1 MLSFVLRQCVYL
13 SYINV
18 TYNANIVLH
27 PAKICLVFI
36 KKKTYKAEKL
46 GCDYKSSPNYELAFI
61 QIFMLKSII
70 ET

>member
-1 MLSFVLRQCVYL
+1 MPYF
-13 SYINV
+13 
-18 TYNANIVLH
+18 H
-27 PAKICLVFI
+27 

-70 ET
+70 KT